1 MLEGRKEREG
11 KKRGRETEENKKTEW
26 RKDAKELGSLGQDDS
41 SKERRRS
48 SSRSVGACLINY
60 KGFGRLIHEMFK
72 CFKSES
78 VSHSV
83 MSDSFRPHRLGP
95 KSTIKSQQAI
105 IAKLINIESFTQD
118 QR

>member
-1 MLEGRKEREG
+1 MVM
-11 KKRGRETEENKKTEW
+11 
-26 RKDAKELGSLGQDDS
+26 
-41 SKERRRS
+41 RRRS

-83 MSDSFRPHRLGP
+83 MSYSLRPHRLGP